1 MELIGKTAP
10 LPGDLQR
17 SHEDGFDKIELYMR
31 EEFLTPRHLK
41 FLKDAR
47 RENGTEYY
55 SIHTPHSRPEHFMDS
70 LQKTRDFARA
80 ADIPVIVVHSQ
91 FVDVFSEK
99 VLDSLEKGMFV
110 ENGYEHNIEFLER
123 QFKKGIKICFDTAH
137 FYVGS
142 VSFGRDYYEDLERLF
157 EKNAKMV
164 GHLHFSDVVAG
175 FVGKK
180 PPISSL
186 EDYDVAVG
194 DGDIDFLKAVPI
206 MSRRYRGV
214 AVVEVDVKRQRRD
227 MDKLQKIL
235 SMKARRTPARGISRR
250 RRTP

>member
-10 LPGDLQR
+10 LPGDLRR

-47 RENGTEYY
+47 RENGMEYY
-55 SIHTPHSRPEHFMDS
+55 SIHTPHSRPEHFMNT
-70 LQKTRDFARA
+70 LEKTKDFARA

-91 FVDVFSEK
+91 FVDVFSRG
-99 VLDSLEKGMFV
+99 VLDAMEKNMFV
-110 ENGYEHNIEFLER
+110 ENGYEHNLTFLEK
-123 QFKKGIKICFDTAH
+123 QFKNGVKICFDTAH

-142 VSFGRDYYEDLERLF
+142 VSFGRDYYEDLDRLF
-157 EKNAKMV
+157 GKNSKKV
-164 GHLHFSDVVAG
+164 GHLHFGDVTSD

-186 EDYDVAVG
+186 NDYDVAVG
-194 DGDIDFLKAVPI
+194 DGDIDFLKAIPI
-206 MSRRYRGV
+206 MARRYKGV

-227 MDKLQKIL
+227 MDKIQKIL
-235 SMKARRTPARGISRR
+235 SLKARRTPARRISRR
-250 RRTP
+250 RPKR